1 MAGKTKR
8 EKGLINQGTAGSFL
22 VRLWKNMQ
30 KNWILYVMILPV
42 VAYYAVFAY
51 APMYGMGA

>member
-30 KNWILYVMILPV
+30 KNWIL
-42 VAYYAVFAY
+42 
-51 APMYGMGA
+51 